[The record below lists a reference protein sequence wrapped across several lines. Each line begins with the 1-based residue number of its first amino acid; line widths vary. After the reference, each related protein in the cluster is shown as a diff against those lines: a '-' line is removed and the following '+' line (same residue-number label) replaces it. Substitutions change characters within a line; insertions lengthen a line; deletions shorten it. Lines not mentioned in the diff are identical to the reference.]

1 MSENINIR
9 NFLIKIFEQKAN
21 EALVEQLYAHDPGT
35 LPQDL
40 NANNIVG
47 YLGSM

>member
-21 EALVEQLYAHDPGT
+21 EALVCR
-35 LPQDL
+35 
-40 NANNIVG
+40 
-47 YLGSM
+47 LGFNPTSNRKNQK